1 MHEWMIWFGM
11 AGILVI
17 AEIFSGTF
25 YLLMIAAGALAGGV
39 AALAGLVFALQM
51 AIAAIVGAITIFLL
65 RKSSFAKKRRLSA
78 ARDPNVNLDIGQ
90 TVYIAQWQGNH
101 ARAMYRGAMWDIE
114 LMPGGAA
121 VAGTFIIDEIRGSH
135 LIVTNIAS

>member
-1 MHEWMIWFGM
+1 MHDWMIWFGM

-65 RKSSFAKKRRLSA
+65 RKSSFAKKRQLSA

-90 TVYIAQWQGNH
+90 TVYIAQWQGNR

>member
-1 MHEWMIWFGM
+1 MHDWMIWFGM

-39 AALAGLVFALQM
+39 VALAGLVFALQM

>member
-1 MHEWMIWFGM
+1 MHDWMIWFGM

-25 YLLMIAAGALAGGV
+25 YLLMIAAGAVAGGV

-51 AIAAIVGAITIFLL
+51 AIAAIVGAITVFLL

-90 TVYIAQWQGNH
+90 TVYVAQWQGNH

>member
-1 MHEWMIWFGM
+1 MQEWMIWFGM

-65 RKSSFAKKRRLSA
+65 RKSSFAKKRQLSA

-114 LMPGGAA
+114 LIPGGAA

>member
-1 MHEWMIWFGM
+1 MHDWMIWFGM

-25 YLLMIAAGALAGGV
+25 YLLMIAAGALAGGM
-39 AALAGLVFALQM
+39 AAFAGLVFALQM
-51 AIAAIVGAITIFLL
+51 AIAAMVGAVTIFLL

-114 LMPGGAA
+114 LMPGGAP

>member
-65 RKSSFAKKRRLSA
+65 RKSSFAKKRQLSA

>member
-1 MHEWMIWFGM
+1 MHEWMIWFGI

-51 AIAAIVGAITIFLL
+51 AIAAMVGAITIFLL

-90 TVYIAQWQGNH
+90 TVYVAQWQGNH
-101 ARAMYRGAMWDIE
+101 ARALYRGAMWDIE
-114 LMPGGAA
+114 LMPGETA

-135 LIVTNIAS
+135 LIVTNIGS

>member
-1 MHEWMIWFGM
+1 MHEWMIWFGI

-51 AIAAIVGAITIFLL
+51 AIAAMVGAVTIFLL

-90 TVYIAQWQGNH
+90 TVYVAQWQGNH
-101 ARAMYRGAMWDIE
+101 ARALYRGAMWDIE
-114 LMPGGAA
+114 LMPGETP

-135 LIVTNIAS
+135 LIVTNIGS